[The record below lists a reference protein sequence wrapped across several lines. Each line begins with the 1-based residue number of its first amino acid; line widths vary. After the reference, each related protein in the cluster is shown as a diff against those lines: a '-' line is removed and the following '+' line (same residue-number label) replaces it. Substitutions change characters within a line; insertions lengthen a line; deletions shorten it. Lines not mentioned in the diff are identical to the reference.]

1 MEIQRS
7 VEQFLIFASVEKG
20 LSDNTITTYRGDLER
35 FASYMMALGDREI
48 DQVEREDILSY
59 LAMLHESGYAPAT
72 LAQHIACLK
81 SFYHFL
87 AAEHFVR
94 KDLVATL
101 EMPKL
106 AQLFPTILTQ
116 EQAGQLLAAPQPN
129 TPLGI
134 RDKAL
139 LELLYA
145 TGIRVSEL
153 VGLNTGDLNLEA
165 GYAQVFGK
173 GSKERIVP
181 IGRLALAA
189 LQNYLQQ
196 GRPLLY
202 HSRQAEEAL
211 FLNCRGGRLSRQGFW
226 KILRGYTEQCGFDF
240 TITPHT
246 LRHSVATHLLEN
258 GADLRVVQ
266 ELLGHA
272 DIATTQI
279 YTHLTKG
286 HLRQVY
292 EAYHPRA
299 K

>member
-139 LELLYA
+139 LELL
-145 TGIRVSEL
+145 RCV
-153 VGLNTGDLNLEA
+153 
-165 GYAQVFGK
+165 
-173 GSKERIVP
+173 
-181 IGRLALAA
+181 
-189 LQNYLQQ
+189 
-196 GRPLLY
+196 
-202 HSRQAEEAL
+202 
-211 FLNCRGGRLSRQGFW
+211 
-226 KILRGYTEQCGFDF
+226 
-240 TITPHT
+240 
-246 LRHSVATHLLEN
+246 
-258 GADLRVVQ
+258 
-266 ELLGHA
+266 
-272 DIATTQI
+272 
-279 YTHLTKG
+279 
-286 HLRQVY
+286 
-292 EAYHPRA
+292 
-299 K
+299 